1 MFDDMRSVQVTGGYM
16 LYIESSSGENS
27 KFALPLSKPAIA
39 VEIATLF
46 WEVYKNP
53 DKTLSE

>member
-46 WEVYKNP
+46 
-53 DKTLSE
+53 